1 MRSCFR
7 VFCSANRNTVIQLRI
22 ISVPDG
28 FVKGFNSLYT
38 AVRRFF
44 ILYLPFVCCIFNAY
58 GYNKGVKNEAAMK
71 NRRRSRV
78 CTILLLIYP
87 LSEGPPQGGLFRFQ
101 SMFFCKKFFQK
112 FLLHFYALFLLFLM
126 RFLLFF
132 SLFFR
137 NFFLLKKS
145 MAHIWRVCVISA
157 DGPS

>member
-1 MRSCFR
+1 MHL
-7 VFCSANRNTVIQLRI
+7 FCSANRNTIIQLRI
-22 ISVPDG
+22 ISVPGG

-44 ILYLPFVCCIFNAY
+44 ILYLPFVCCIFSAY

-101 SMFFCKKFFQK
+101 SVFFSKKFFQK
-112 FLLHFYALFLLFLM
+112 ILLHFYALFFAV
-126 RFLLFF
+126 FDAFFTVFFTVFSQFF
-132 SLFFR
+132 SFEKVDGTHSAGLCHKCGR
-137 NFFLLKKS
+137 
-145 MAHIWRVCVISA
+145 AVINI
-157 DGPS
+157 

>member
-1 MRSCFR
+1 
-7 VFCSANRNTVIQLRI
+7 
-22 ISVPDG
+22 
-28 FVKGFNSLYT
+28 
-38 AVRRFF
+38 
-44 ILYLPFVCCIFNAY
+44 
-58 GYNKGVKNEAAMK
+58 MK

-101 SMFFCKKFFQK
+101 SVFFSKNFFKKFCCIFMR
-112 FLLHFYALFLLFLM
+112 FFLLFLM

-145 MAHIWRVCVISA
+145 MAHIRRVCVISA
-157 DGPS
+157 DGLS

>member
-1 MRSCFR
+1 MLLFVKMRSCFR

-22 ISVPDG
+22 ISVPGG

-101 SMFFCKKFFQK
+101 SVFFSKNFFKKFCCIFMRFFCCFLCVFYCFF
-112 FLLHFYALFLLFLM
+112 HC
-126 RFLLFF
+126 FF
-132 SLFFR
+132 AIFF
-137 NFFLLKKS
+137 F
-145 MAHIWRVCVISA
+145 
-157 DGPS
+157 

>member
-1 MRSCFR
+1 
-7 VFCSANRNTVIQLRI
+7 
-22 ISVPDG
+22 
-28 FVKGFNSLYT
+28 
-38 AVRRFF
+38 
-44 ILYLPFVCCIFNAY
+44 
-58 GYNKGVKNEAAMK
+58 MK

-101 SMFFCKKFFQK
+101 SVFFSKKFFQK
-112 FLLHFYALFLLFLM
+112 ILLHFYALFLLFLM
-126 RFLLFF
+126 RFLLFFSLFF